1 MSFKDRRRFVERMA
15 ESLGLIPRLGGGDDD
30 LPSIANA
37 GGLVAFPPESQWD
50 EWLEN
55 AAGAWPRRERR
66 RRMLVP
72 TTCFNCESA
81 CGLLAYVDKDTLDVA
96 RFEGNPRHPASRG
109 RTCAKG
115 PATINQVKDPDR
127 ILHPL
132 KRKGPRGDGQWERV
146 SWADALADI
155 GGRIRKA
162 LLEERRNEVVY
173 HVGRPGHEGYM
184 DRVLKAWGIDGHNS
198 HTNVC
203 SGAARFG
210 YTLWQK
216 YDRPSP
222 DYSKAR
228 FILLISAHLES
239 GHYFNPH
246 AQRIMEGLQSGAE
259 MAVMDPRL
267 SNTASMA
274 TYWLPTTPGSE
285 AAVLLAMVRV
295 ILSEGLYD
303 RHFVENWVNWRDYLR
318 HRRAQQ
324 AAGTSGAAAMHGAAH
339 GAVHSAT
346 GASTAGVER
355 SATQAGP
362 SGAAH
367 ASTQA
372 AGHGARRD
380 AAQDARQA
388 ADAAARGGATDEPRF
403 EDFMALLLSDYAAYT
418 PEFAAAEAGVDAA
431 MIVKVARRIGAAGS
445 HFAAHTW
452 RAAGSGN
459 LGGWAVARA
468 MHFLSV
474 LTGSVGTEGG
484 TSPAGWNKFVPDLPH
499 NPPAQRLWN
508 ELHFPKEWPLCHYEM
523 SFLLPHFLREG
534 RGKLDTYFTRVFN
547 PVWTYPDGFSW
558 IEMLSDESKV
568 GCHIALTPTWNETA
582 FLADYVLPMGHGPE
596 RHDLNSY
603 ETHDGVW
610 IAFRQPVL
618 REALRRMGKPVE
630 FTWQANPGEVWEEDE
645 FWIALSWAIDP
656 DGSLG
661 IRKHFESTDPAR
673 KGQRLTVDDYYGH
686 IFDRVPGLPEA
697 ARKESLSPLD
707 YMKRFGA
714 FAVKTTALQQHAAAL
729 PAATLATARTEADG
743 RVVGADG
750 STLGIVVDGV
760 ARKGFPT
767 PSGRQ
772 ELFSATMT
780 EWGWPE
786 YAVPTYI
793 RSHVHPQNMNLERG
807 EMCLLPTFRLPNLI
821 HSRSGNSKWLTEIS
835 HRNPIWMHTSD
846 AARLGV
852 ATDDLLRIETE
863 IGHFVDRVW
872 VTEAVRPGVVCCS
885 HHIGRWRR
893 EQDALA
899 NRWATNTVA
908 FTKVGNSWRMRT
920 LSGPQPGE
928 TTDPDTRRI
937 WWKDGGV
944 HQNIT
949 HAVHPDPVS
958 GMHCWHQKVRVAKA
972 GAEDVYGDVVVDM
985 DKSQAV
991 YREWLSWTRPG
1002 AGPAGLR
1009 RPLWFNR
1016 PLRPADEAYRMGS
1029 G

>member
-1 MSFKDRRRFVERMA
+1 MSQRRDRRRFVERMA
-15 ESLGLIPRLGGGDDD
+15 ESIGLIPRLSRGDED
-30 LPSIANA
+30 LPSIAGAA
-37 GGLVAFPPESQWD
+37 GLASFPPESQWD

-55 AAGAWPRRERR
+55 AAGRWPERVRR

-81 CGLLAYVDKDTLDVA
+81 CGLLAYVDKDSLEVA

-127 ILHPL
+127 ILYPL
-132 KRKGPRGDGQWERV
+132 KRKGPRGSGQWERV

-162 LLEERRNEVVY
+162 LQEERRNEVVY

-210 YTLWQK
+210 YALWQK
-216 YDRPSP
+216 VDRPSP
-222 DYSKAR
+222 DYSRAR

-267 SNTASMA
+267 SNTASLA
-274 TYWLPTTPGSE
+274 TYWLPTFPGSE
-285 AAVLLAMVRV
+285 AAVLLAMAR
-295 ILSEGLYD
+295 ILLAENLYD
-303 RHFVENWVNWRDYLR
+303 RAFLEHWVNWRDYMR
-318 HRRAQQ
+318 HRQ
-324 AAGTSGAAAMHGAAH
+324 AAGSAGAASAA
-339 GAVHSAT
+339 
-346 GASTAGVER
+346 
-355 SATQAGP
+355 P
-362 SGAAH
+362 PP
-367 ASTQA
+367 
-372 AGHGARRD
+372 RRD
-380 AAQDARQA
+380 
-388 ADAAARGGATDEPRF
+388 PRF
-403 EDFMALLLSDYAAYT
+403 EDFIALLLVDYAAYT
-418 PEFAAAEAGVDAA
+418 PEFAAQEAGVDPE

-445 HFAAHTW
+445 RFAAHTW

-499 NPPAQRLWN
+499 APPAQRLWN

-534 RGKLDTYFTRVFN
+534 RGRLDTYFTRVFN
-547 PVWTYPDGFSW
+547 PVWTYPDGFAW
-558 IEMLSDESKV
+558 IEMLSDEAKV
-568 GCHIALTPTWNETA
+568 GCHVALTPTWSETA

-618 REALRRMGKPVE
+618 REALRRMGRPVE
-630 FTWQANPGEVWEEDE
+630 LTWQANPGEVWEEDE

-656 DGSLG
+656 DGALG
-661 IRKHFESTDPAR
+661 IRRHFESTDPAR
-673 KGQRLTVDDYYGH
+673 AGQRLTVDEYYGH
-686 IFDRVPGLPEA
+686 IFDRVPGLGA
-697 ARKESLSPLD
+697 AAAAEGLTPLD

-714 FAVKTTALQQHAAAL
+714 FAVKTTSLLQHAAPL
-729 PAATLATARTEADG
+729 PPATLDGSRTEADG
-743 RVVGADG
+743 RVVGRDG
-750 STLGIVVDGV
+750 ATLGIVVDGV
-760 ARKGFPT
+760 PRKGFPT
-767 PSGRQ
+767 PTGRQ
-772 ELFSATMT
+772 ELFSVTMT

-786 YAVPTYI
+786 YATPTYI
-793 RSHVHPQNMNLERG
+793 RSHVHPSRLDRERG
-807 EMCLLPTFRLPNLI
+807 EFCLLPTFRLPNLI

-846 AARLGV
+846 AARLSV
-852 ATDDLLRIETE
+852 TTDDLLRIETE

-908 FTKVGNSWRMRT
+908 FTKEGNRWRMRT
-920 LSGPQPGE
+920 VAGPQPGP
-928 TTDPDTRRI
+928 TSDPDTLRI

-958 GMHCWHQKVRVAKA
+958 GMHCWHQKVRVVKA
-972 GAEDVYGDVVVDM
+972 GPDDHYGDVLVDM

-1002 AGPAGLR
+1002 KGPPGLR

-1016 PLRPADEAYRMGS
+1016 PLRPADEAYRA
-1029 G
+1029 